1 MISSIQNIDSAG
13 TFQVPLLIPDTTK
26 QVGFTFEQ
34 ATGTVQTDT
43 VSVALSVFDK
53 PASGHFVQQK
63 EVLFNF
69 ITHPQDYSG
78 WVTAF
83 FLGLLMLLTLI
94 WYFFPERV
102 LRLLSREGSKHKLKY
117 SDNQFAKPGVFLY
130 SLYLITFIS
139 TISAF
144 VFLLLK
150 NRFPELI
157 ADYSI
162 SFLMIAF
169 PVATAIYFLL
179 RFLFIYLSG
188 FLFKTADLASKQI
201 RENFRIDLI
210 QSFLLIPILIV
221 ITNTSYT
228 YILYAGLFLIAVVV
242 GYKWMLTI
250 IIGLKSSKIS
260 LYHNILYLC
269 ALEII
274 PVIVLLKLMENYQ
287 IVF

>member
-1 MISSIQNIDSAG
+1 LISLIQNIDSTG
-13 TFQVPLLIPDTTK
+13 VFQVPLLVSDTVK
-26 QVGFTFEQ
+26 QVDFTFEQ
-34 ATGTVQTDT
+34 AVATTHSDT
-43 VSVALSVFDK
+43 ASVVLSVFDK
-53 PASGHFVQQK
+53 PASGRFLQQK

-69 ITHPQDYSG
+69 IAHPQDYSG
-78 WVTAF
+78 WVIAF
-83 FLGLLMLLTLI
+83 FLGLLLLLTLI

-117 SDNQFAKPGVFLY
+117 SDNQFAKPGLFLY
-130 SLYLITFIS
+130 SLYLLTFIS

-144 VFLLLK
+144 VFFLLK

-162 SFLMIAF
+162 SFLIIAI
-169 PVATAIYFLL
+169 PVAMALYFLL
-179 RFLFIYLSG
+179 RFLFIYFSG
-188 FLFKTADLASKQI
+188 FLFKTADLASKQM

-210 QSFLLIPILIV
+210 QSFLLIPILIIV
-221 ITNTSYT
+221 ANTSFA
-228 YILYAGLFLIAVVV
+228 YIMYAGLFLIVAVVV
-242 GYKWMLTI
+242 YKWMLTI

-274 PVIVLLKLMENYQ
+274 PIIVLLKLIENCR

>member
-1 MISSIQNIDSAG
+1 
-13 TFQVPLLIPDTTK
+13 
-26 QVGFTFEQ
+26 
-34 ATGTVQTDT
+34 
-43 VSVALSVFDK
+43 
-53 PASGHFVQQK
+53 
-63 EVLFNF
+63 
-69 ITHPQDYSG
+69 
-78 WVTAF
+78 
-83 FLGLLMLLTLI
+83 
-94 WYFFPERV
+94 
-102 LRLLSREGSKHKLKY
+102 
-117 SDNQFAKPGVFLY
+117 
-130 SLYLITFIS
+130 
-139 TISAF
+139 

-162 SFLMIAF
+162 SFLLITIPAAIAL
-169 PVATAIYFLL
+169 YFLI

-188 FLFKTADLASKQI
+188 FLFRTADLASKQM

-221 ITNTSYT
+221 VANTSFT
-228 YILYAGLFLIAVVV
+228 YILYAGMFLIAAVVA
-242 GYKWMLTI
+242 YKWMLTI

-274 PVIVLLKLMENYQ
+274 PVIVLLKLIENYR